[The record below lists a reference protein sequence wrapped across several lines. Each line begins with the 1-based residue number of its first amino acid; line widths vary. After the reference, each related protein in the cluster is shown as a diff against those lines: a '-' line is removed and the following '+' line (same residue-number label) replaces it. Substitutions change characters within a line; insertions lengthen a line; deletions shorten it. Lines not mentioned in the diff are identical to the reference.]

1 MKPFLCL
8 WTSLLFFHGFLSMAQ
23 EAKTPTV
30 AVPSAEDQVSPISE
44 TRDYPSRLLQAIEDE
59 DVSLFLAN
67 VTDSKQ
73 INLADEDGMTP
84 LMLAVEENLP
94 WYVEKILEQKPNLNL
109 KNELKDDAL
118 LLAMYSQNASVLKM
132 LLDAGAQC
140 LGLVNGEQQSPWM
153 IAARNNAYHLVP
165 LLKSYCAADIDLQHP
180 RTGKTALI
188 LAAQKGA
195 IRTYDQLLKVPA
207 NPKLKDHSGKRALD
221 YMVKWTKPRKKNR

>member
-1 MKPFLCL
+1 MKSFLCL
-8 WTSLLFFHGFLSMAQ
+8 WTSLLFFHGFLSMAE
-23 EAKTPTV
+23 EANAPSV

-59 DVSLFLAN
+59 NVDLFLTN
-67 VTDSKQ
+67 VTDPAQ
-73 INLADEDGMTP
+73 IDLADEDGMTP

-109 KNELKDDAL
+109 KNEAKDDAL

-132 LLDAGAQC
+132 LLEAGAQC
-140 LGLVNGEQQSPWM
+140 LGLANGEQQSPWM
-153 IAARNNAYHLVP
+153 IAARNNAYHLIP
-165 LLKSYCAADIDLQHP
+165 LLKNHCAADIDLRHP

-207 NPKLKDHSGKRALD
+207 NPKIKDHTGKMASD